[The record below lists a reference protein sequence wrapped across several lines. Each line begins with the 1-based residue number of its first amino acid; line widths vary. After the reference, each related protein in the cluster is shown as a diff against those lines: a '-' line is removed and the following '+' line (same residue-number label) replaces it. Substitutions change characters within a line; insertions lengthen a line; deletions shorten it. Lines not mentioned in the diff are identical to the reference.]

1 MGIKIRVRHDFPDD
15 PEGNSTGY
23 SNIHQN
29 PGISPGTGASSLL
42 LNFSSSKNLA
52 RTTLP
57 PKNRPSRSINAFVV
71 SSDLSNCTKI
81 LTASSRGKFGSVI
94 SNIRTL
100 VTVPYFAHSDPTSSS
115 SSSSTSPGPTFQK
128 KREIF
133 SKFSSSFMN
142 PKNEAWDRHFILK
155 PYSI

>member
-1 MGIKIRVRHDFPDD
+1 
-15 PEGNSTGY
+15 
-23 SNIHQN
+23 
-29 PGISPGTGASSLL
+29 
-42 LNFSSSKNLA
+42 
-52 RTTLP
+52 
-57 PKNRPSRSINAFVV
+57 
-71 SSDLSNCTKI
+71 
-81 LTASSRGKFGSVI
+81 
-94 SNIRTL
+94 

-155 PYSI
+155 PYSIWNSFMYKHVLFYFFSKKSERNQIAITLENRFQFHHQTKKLKYQRSW